1 MKNVFFAALVMLVSF
16 TSFAQISEPVYGIVR
31 QNYYSTVVAPWDSN
45 VTYQQFDSATV
56 RFGICDPVSGF
67 VSNVG
72 TSTYNSSINLTGAS
86 LNPYLNTYTF
96 FGSYGLNT
104 IDLNTGVITNQV
116 AVSNPLGASYF
127 DNFRFSNSDS
137 LIYGLSRR
145 NYFDSTS
152 NSIQAGVFLAT
163 INSQTGVITEISDS
177 SLASGFS
184 LSGSAIDPYQMV
196 YYFAVGNNLIGV
208 DMYNGEVYS
217 NVMMTMTDGFA
228 FGNFT
233 YSCVDTSLYGLVRQ
247 NYFSYQP
254 DPNFP
259 GDSIQVLDSATVKLG
274 RVDPATGIVTTISQV
289 SMPYNSY
296 SVNGG
301 AAIDPAAMVYYY
313 SAGSAIVGISL
324 TTGLVVSIPAFSF
337 QDGEYFDL
345 MRSFENCYD
354 AYPKREN
361 PALTGIADTDFENT
375 IELYPNP
382 VTDVLNINSSEVIR
396 TISITDIN
404 GKVLLEQNVNDK
416 SARVNMAAFASGVYF
431 VKTVSADNAFV
442 IRKVIR

>member
-1 MKNVFFAALVMLVSF
+1 MKNVFFAALLMLVSVA
-16 TSFAQISEPVYGIVR
+16 SFSQTSEPVYGIVR

-45 VTYQQFDSATV
+45 VTYQQFDSATI
-56 RFGICDPVSGF
+56 RLGICNPVTGY
-67 VSNVG
+67 VTNVG
-72 TSTYNSSINLTGAS
+72 NNTYNSSINLTGAS

-96 FGSYGLNT
+96 FGSYGMNT
-104 IDLNTGVITNQV
+104 VDLNTGAITNQV
-116 AVSNPLGASYF
+116 QVTNPLGTSYF
-127 DNFRFSNSDS
+127 DNFRFNNSDS

-152 NSIQAGVFLAT
+152 NATQGGVFLAT
-163 INSQTGVITEISDS
+163 INSQTGLITEISDS
-177 SLASGFS
+177 SLAGGFS

-217 NVMMTMTDGFA
+217 NVVMTMTNGFA

-247 NYFSYQP
+247 NYFSYIP

-259 GDSIQVLDSATVKLG
+259 GDSIMVLDSATVKLG
-274 RVDPATGIVTTISQV
+274 RVDPATGIVTTISPV
-289 SMPYNSY
+289 SMPYGGY
-296 SVNGG
+296 TVNGG

-313 SAGSAIVGISL
+313 SVGSAIVGISL
-324 TTGLVVSIPAFSF
+324 TTGLVVSLPTYSF

-361 PALTGIADTDFENT
+361 TAVTGIAETDSQNAIDLF
-375 IELYPNP
+375 PNP
-382 VTDVLNINSSEVIR
+382 VTDVLNINSDEVIS
-396 TISITDIN
+396 TISVTDIN
-404 GKVLLEQNVNDK
+404 GKVVLERSVNNTT
-416 SARVNMAAFASGVYF
+416 AQVNMAAYSSGVYF
-431 VKTVSADNAFV
+431 VKIVSADNSV
-442 IRKVIR
+442 VVRKVMR